1 MDPKALGLLP
11 KIRSA
16 SLQTT
21 SKKTTWQ
28 RCQIQD
34 GCVVRDGLL
43 LEHVSG
49 LYYSVTQLLYI
60 LFSSTNPCFEDGW
73 TKKRH
78 DSFNSTADHSLATPN
93 PGDFLKDWML
103 LIFHTP
109 ENWRL
114 EPEILATNRK
124 GKNHR
129 FLCVPV
135 QTAGFWVSSILI
147 FEVTWLVV
155 EPTHLKNMLVKL
167 GSSSPSFGMKI
178 ENTPPKT
185 NMEPGHDNFQ
195 VRNLRTSKGPPFSGE
210 PCLFLGVYLSCHHLV
225 VQSGTVSEIGIQGGF
240 PRTFLVQKNPS
251 RPPIGSMGLA

>member
-1 MDPKALGLLP
+1 MNSLALDFWTFGPFWRGSKSMDPKALGLLP

-34 GCVVRDGLL
+34 GFVVRDGLL

-73 TKKRH
+73 TKKQH

-129 FLCVPV
+129 FLWAPV
-135 QTAGFWVSSILI
+135 QTAGFRVSSILI
-147 FEVTWLVV
+147 FEVTWLIGGWTNPF
-155 EPTHLKNMLVKL
+155 EKYARQIGFIFPKFR
-167 GSSSPSFGMKI
+167 G
-178 ENTPPKT
+178 ENKKYTP
-185 NMEPGHDNFQ
+185 
-195 VRNLRTSKGPPFSGE
+195 
-210 PCLFLGVYLSCHHLV
+210 
-225 VQSGTVSEIGIQGGF
+225 
-240 PRTFLVQKNPS
+240 
-251 RPPIGSMGLA
+251 